1 MKETEANFHIMYV
14 TPIGIDWYHDE
25 EQQREENM
33 IQGKYITVALQFASE
48 DK

>member
-1 MKETEANFHIMYV
+1 MLHPLAS
-14 TPIGIDWYHDE
+14 IGYHDE